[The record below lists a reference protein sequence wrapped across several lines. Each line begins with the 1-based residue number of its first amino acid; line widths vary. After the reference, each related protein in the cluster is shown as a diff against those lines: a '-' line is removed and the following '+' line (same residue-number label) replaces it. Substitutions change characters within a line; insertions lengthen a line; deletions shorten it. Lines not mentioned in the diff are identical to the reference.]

1 MIENT
6 RHIFNQKGIET
17 EHIIISLARSI
28 IEAEKGHINTVV
40 GALKNDTPDLI
51 HFNR

>member
-40 GALKNDTPDLI
+40 GALKNDTPDLT
-51 HFNR
+51 HLNR